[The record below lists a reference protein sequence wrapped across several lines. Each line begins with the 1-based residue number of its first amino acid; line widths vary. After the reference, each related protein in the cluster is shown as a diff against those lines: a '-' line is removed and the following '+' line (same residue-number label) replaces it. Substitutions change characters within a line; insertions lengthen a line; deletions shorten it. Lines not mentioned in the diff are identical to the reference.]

1 MDLSLSGED
10 VAFRKQVRGFLDR
23 ALPPDLREKVEAGE
37 EITKDDH
44 TRWWS
49 IIHGRG
55 WIAPSWPVEEGG
67 PGWTLTQQYIF
78 DQELARTS
86 APILMP
92 FNIRMIGPVLRAFGT
107 EAQKSRFLP
116 GTLDGGIFWC
126 QGFSEPGAGSDLAS
140 LNTRARREGD
150 DYLVTGQKIWT
161 SYAHWAD
168 WMFCL
173 VRTRESAKPQQ
184 GISVLLID
192 MKSPGVEVRPIV
204 TIDEHHHLNEV
215 FFDNVRVPAEN
226 LIGVEHDGWT
236 CAKYLLGHERTGLTG
251 VAETQFALQKLRSF
265 LSSSEEVAQRL
276 AHDRHFQRRLTVLE
290 ARLKA
295 LEVTELRTLAKAQ
308 ARGAPGPEVSILK
321 LIGAQLQQQASE
333 LALEAMGI
341 YANAF
346 APKSQ
351 TIGTNE
357 EAIGPDFVTPNI
369 ATFLF
374 KRAATIYGGSDEVQ
388 RNVISKAVLGL

>member
-1 MDLSLSGED
+1 MDLSLSAAD
-10 VAFRKQVRGFLDR
+10 VSFRREVRDFLDA
-23 ALPPDLREKVEAGE
+23 ALPGDLREKVQNGKL
-37 EITKDDH
+37 ITKADH
-44 TRWWS
+44 SRWWS
-49 IIHGRG
+49 IVYKQG
-55 WIAPSWPVEEGG
+55 WIAPSWPVADGG
-67 PGWTLTQQYIF
+67 TDWTLTQQYIF
-78 DQELARTS
+78 EQELARTP

-92 FNIRMIGPVLRAFGT
+92 FNLRMIGPVLREFGT
-107 EAQKSRFLP
+107 AEQKARFLP
-116 GTLDGGIFWC
+116 GTLDGAIFWC

-140 LNTRARREGD
+140 LNTRARRNGD
-150 DYLVTGQKIWT
+150 AYVVSGQKIWT

-192 MKSPGVEVRPIV
+192 MNSPGVEVRPIL

-215 FFDNVRVPAEN
+215 FFNDVVVPVEN
-226 LIGVEHDGWT
+226 LVGVEHDGWT
-236 CAKYLLGHERTGLTG
+236 CAKFLLGHERTGLTG
-251 VAETQFALQKLRSF
+251 VAETQCALENLRTF
-265 LSSSEEVAQRL
+265 INGDEGAAHL
-276 AHDRHFQRRLTVLE
+276 ARDPHFQRRLTLLE

-295 LEVTELRTLAKAQ
+295 LEITELRTLAKAQ

-321 LIGAQLQQQASE
+321 LVGAQLQQQVTE
-333 LALEAMGI
+333 LVVEAMGV

-346 APKSQ
+346 APESQ
-351 TIGTNE
+351 ADGSNQ
-357 EAIGPDFVTPNI
+357 EAIGPAFVTPNL